1 LAPVLLD
8 IGPSRSRPMNY
19 SLAFK
24 AFDVLVVAMIFTALG

>member
-8 IGPSRSRPMNY
+8 AGPVRSRPMTY

-24 AFDVLVVAMIFTALG
+24 TFDVLVVALIFTALG